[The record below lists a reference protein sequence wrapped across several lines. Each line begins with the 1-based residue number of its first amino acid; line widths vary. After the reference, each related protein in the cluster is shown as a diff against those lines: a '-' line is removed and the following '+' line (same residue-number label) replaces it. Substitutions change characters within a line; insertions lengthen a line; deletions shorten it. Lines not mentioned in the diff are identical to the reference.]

1 MNEQLINK
9 KGLMV
14 IISSPSGAGKT
25 TLTRKIISDMEDTV
39 LSISVTTR
47 KKRPNEQEGLHYY
60 FINDSTY
67 NQMVKDGNLLESAN
81 VFGFNYGTPKDKVLE
96 NIQAGRDVIF
106 DIDWQ
111 GASQLRKNFRENIL
125 SVFILPPSAA
135 ELMSRLIKRD
145 QDSLDVIKKRLNAAY
160 DEIKHWREYDYIIIN
175 DDLEKSY
182 NQLRS
187 IIIAERMKVSQ
198 NNSANIDLHVKVLME
213 ELSGRL

>member
-1 MNEQLINK
+1 MNEQLIKK

-60 FINDSTY
+60 FINDSAFD
-67 NQMVKDGNLLESAN
+67 QMVKDGNLLESAN
-81 VFGFNYGTPKDKVLE
+81 VFGFNYGTPRDKVLE

-111 GASQLRKNFRENIL
+111 GASQLRKNFKENIL
-125 SVFILPPSAA
+125 SIFILPPSAS

-160 DEIKHWREYDYIIIN
+160 DEIKHWCEYDYIIIN
-175 DDLEKSY
+175 DDIEKSY
-182 NQLRS
+182 NQLKS
-187 IIIAERMKVSQ
+187 IIVAERMKVSQ
-198 NNSANIDLHVKVLME
+198 SNSASIDLHVKVLME